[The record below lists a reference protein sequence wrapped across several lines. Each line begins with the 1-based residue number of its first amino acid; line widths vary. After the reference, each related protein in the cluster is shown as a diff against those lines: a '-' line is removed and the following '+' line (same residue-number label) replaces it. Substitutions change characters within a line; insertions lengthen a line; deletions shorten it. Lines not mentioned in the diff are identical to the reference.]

1 MVASEASFNTLDY
14 YLDLVQSGI
23 SENQAEAITQSTVK
37 AFNQLLQFKE
47 IATRKD
53 LDTLEKRMKAFIVT
67 TVSSSIFL
75 LGSLQTLLHFS
86 N

>member
-1 MVASEASFNTLDY
+1 MAATEASFNTLDY
-14 YLDLVQSGI
+14 YLGLVQAGI
-23 SENQAEAITQSTVK
+23 SEDQAEAITQSTVK
-37 AFNQLLQFKE
+37 AFNQLLHFKE

-53 LDTLEKRMKAFIVT
+53 LDNLEKRMKSFIVT

-75 LGSLQTLLHFS
+75 LGSLQTLLHFT